1 MSLAGR
7 SWERPGAPGTF
18 GTGNVKYGDIG
29 IYLRDAI
36 RDYFKKNAMEINLK
50 YIDPSYII
58 RCMPA
63 NSRDAAF
70 CLPLGQSAV
79 HAGKDS
85 LSAEG
90 HRPMN
95 RVPAL
100 FQGRDLREEIRP
112 EHGEANHSLEMIEL
126 NG

>member
-7 SWERPGAPGTF
+7 SWERPRAPGTI

-79 HAGKDS
+79 HADKDS